1 MTVIIT
7 GSSGFVGRAV
17 VSRLNDAGVPLRAVV
32 RRRPDDWPPDVP
44 VIQVDDINAT
54 TNWSHA
60 LRQGEV
66 VLHLAAR
73 VHVMREHVSNALAAY
88 RSINVDGTL
97 NLARQAAA
105 AGIKRFV
112 FISSIK
118 VNGDETPVGRPFRA
132 EDIPSPADDYAIS
145 KYEAEEGLRRVSVE
159 TGMEVV
165 IIRPVL
171 IYGPGVKGNFL
182 LMACWLKKRVPLPLG
197 SISNSRS
204 LLALDNLVD
213 LVAVCLK
220 HPAAANQTFLASDGE
235 DLSTTELL
243 RRSALALGVRPVLIP
258 VPKCIIKGVTWLIG
272 RRDLGRRLSGSLQ
285 VNLEKNY
292 QCLNWIP
299 PISVA
304 DGLKRACLD
313 LKC

>member
-1 MTVIIT
+1 
-7 GSSGFVGRAV
+7 
-17 VSRLNDAGVPLRAVV
+17 
-32 RRRPDDWPPDVP
+32 
-44 VIQVDDINAT
+44 
-54 TNWSHA
+54 
-60 LRQGEV
+60 
-66 VLHLAAR
+66 
-73 VHVMREHVSNALAAY
+73 MREHVSNALAAY